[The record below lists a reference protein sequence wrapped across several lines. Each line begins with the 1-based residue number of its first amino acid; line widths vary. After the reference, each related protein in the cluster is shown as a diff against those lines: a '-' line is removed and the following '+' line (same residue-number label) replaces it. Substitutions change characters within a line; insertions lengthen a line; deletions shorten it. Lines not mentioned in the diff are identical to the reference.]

1 MTIDKS
7 QIPYVYEPDENDPG
21 ERALREHLLRHLESN
36 RKVGTNS
43 LNQRERHFD
52 ELKKKFSG
60 VHAHLGM
67 ARKEFND
74 AHEITHTS
82 LFFQAEEQKDQGNT
96 LVRIEAKIDEL
107 KLMLRQPSAPDTI
120 EIPREESHF
129 TEEVDED

>member
-1 MTIDKS
+1 MSSTNS
-7 QIPYVYEPDENDPG
+7 PIPYVYEPDENDPG
-21 ERALREHLLRHLESN
+21 EKALREQLLRHLEAG
-36 RKVGTNS
+36 RKVGTHS
-43 LNQRERHFD
+43 LNQQQSHQSEVRKSFTSMHR
-52 ELKKKFSG
+52 
-60 VHAHLGM
+60 HLGK
-67 ARKEFND
+67 ARQEFCD